1 MSSKQH
7 KIKRIE
13 IIPIKI
19 GLNDPFV
26 ISAGAISHA
35 MNTVVIIHTADGVFG
50 TGECSRY
57 RSIYAETQNGLV
69 DAGKLIG
76 QALIGKDVTELRSCI
91 RLMDKTFVGY
101 CSIKSAFDMALYD
114 INAKLAGVPLYRFLG
129 GDKNKEMHTDMTISL
144 LDKKTMVK
152 KAKEYA
158 KQGFPALKIKLG
170 DRPAEKDIERIAAI
184 RKAVGNKMP
193 LRVDANQGWNYQ
205 EAIKALQGMAE
216 YNVEHC
222 EAPIPAQNFIDL
234 RKLNAESPI
243 PIMGDES
250 VYNHHDA
257 YRMLAEDC
265 MTQINIK
272 LGKSGGICHAM
283 KIASIAQAAGVYCQV
298 GCFSETRLAISAL
311 AHFTMAW
318 DNIVYF
324 DMDSP
329 LMQSLDPVLGGLK
342 YSKDWQVT
350 VTDEPGH
357 GASFDRKFLKRFEKV
372 ILK

>member
-1 MSSKQH
+1 MSKDH
-7 KIKRIE
+7 KIKKIE

-19 GLNDPFV
+19 ELKDPFV

-35 MNTVVIIHTADGVFG
+35 MNTVVIVHTDGGVFG
-50 TGECSRY
+50 TGECSKF
-57 RSIYAETQNGLV
+57 RSSYAETQNGLV

-91 RLMDKTFVGY
+91 RLMDRIFVGY

-114 INAKLAGVPLYRFLG
+114 INAKLVGVPLYRFLG
-129 GDKNKEMHTDMTISL
+129 GDKDKEMHTDMTISL
-144 LDKKTMVK
+144 LDKKAMVK

-184 RKAVGNKMP
+184 RKVVGDKMP
-193 LRVDANQGWNYQ
+193 LRVDANQGWNYY
-205 EAIKALQGMAE
+205 EASKALQGMAE
-216 YNVEHC
+216 YDIEHC

-265 MTQINIK
+265 MTLVNIK

-283 KIASIAQAAGVYCQV
+283 KIAAIAQAAGVYCQV
-298 GCFSETRLAISAL
+298 GCFSETRLAITVL

-318 DNIVYF
+318 DNIIYF

-329 LMQSLDPVLGGLK
+329 LMQSIDPVNGGLR
-342 YSKDWQVT
+342 YGKDWRVA
-350 VTDEPGH
+350 VTDKPGH
-357 GASFDRKFLKRFEKV
+357 GAEFDKAFLKKFEKV
-372 ILK
+372 SIS